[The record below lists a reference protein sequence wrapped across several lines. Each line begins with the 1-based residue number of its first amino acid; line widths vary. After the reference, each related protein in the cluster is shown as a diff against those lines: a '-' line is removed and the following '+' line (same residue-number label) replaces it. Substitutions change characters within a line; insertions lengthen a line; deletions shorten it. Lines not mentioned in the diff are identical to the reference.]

1 MHKPWLY
8 HITGISGYQVAA
20 QRVER
25 HGRSRQI
32 RNAHV
37 LARCGILE
45 VRELVF
51 LLDKPPCVALTLLG
65 IILKA
70 TAAYASCDKDPSHD
84 RKRKTGMSDL
94 TLVFTIESKR
104 SRDEGVRCK
113 GCDKPGVV
121 PRKGKM
127 RRIRCHDV
135 GRMRCYVEVDVRR
148 FRCPKCGRCFKEKLP
163 FVTSP
168 RARVT
173 RAFEWL
179 IVSERANASITA
191 VAEKLGVDWRTVKD
205 AEKRVLESE
214 YKTIDLKGVT
224 RIGIDELYVFSNARK
239 NRKYIT
245 VVRDL
250 DTGRVLNVSRGKGE
264 AALKMFTC
272 RLKRQKALDRIR
284 CVCMDM
290 SNAYYS
296 WVGKNL
302 REDTLIVF
310 DHFHVIMKMNEHINN
325 IRRMAMAQVNADTRK
340 RLADLA
346 ASDRDR
352 ETIKRI
358 MSNAKVNQDRA
369 KKYLKGNMKLLL
381 MNSEDIAEHP
391 KAKARLDRM
400 LAKYADI
407 NAAYLLK
414 EKLRSIY
421 ANAKTKID
429 AAGLFADWI
438 REAQATEVDDL
449 VAMASTIEEH
459 LAGILGFW
467 EFRGA
472 SNASVEGF
480 NNKIRWLI
488 KQAYGY
494 HDFKYFKLKIF
505 DLPNL
510 KSRDGDC

>member
-8 HITGISGYQVAA
+8 HITGISGYQVVA

-25 HGRSRQI
+25 HGRSREI

-37 LARCGILE
+37 LARCGVLE
-45 VRELVF
+45 VKDFRF
-51 LLDKPPCVALTLLG
+51 LLDKPPSVALALLG
-65 IILKA
+65 IILKE
-70 TAAYASCDKDPSHD
+70 TAAYASCDKEPSRN
-84 RKRKTGMSDL
+84 RKRKTGMSDS
-94 TLVFTIESKR
+94 TLILVIESRK
-104 SRDEGVRCK
+104 SRDESLKCK
-113 GCDKPGVV
+113 GCGKPGVV
-121 PRKGKM
+121 PRKGQM

-148 FRCPKCGRCFKEKLP
+148 FRCLRCGKTFKERLP
-163 FVTSP
+163 FVSSP
-168 RARVT
+168 KARVT

-191 VAEKLGVDWRTVKD
+191 VAEKLGLDWRTVRD
-205 AEKRVLESE
+205 TEKRILEAE
-214 YKTIDLKGVT
+214 YKTVSLKGVT
-224 RIGIDELYVFSNARK
+224 RIGIDELYVFGNERK

-264 AALKMFTC
+264 AALKMFTR
-272 RLKRQKALDRIR
+272 RLKKQKALSGIR

-290 SNAYYS
+290 SNAYYA

-302 REDTLIVF
+302 SRDALIVF

-325 IRRMAMAQVNADTRK
+325 IRRMAMAQVNADTRN
-340 RLADLA
+340 RLAELA
-346 ASDRDR
+346 TSDKDR

-358 MSNAKVNQDRA
+358 MLNAKARQDKA

-381 MNSEDIAEHP
+381 MNAEDIAESP

-400 LAKYADI
+400 LAKYSDI
-407 NAAYLLK
+407 SAAYVLK

-438 REAQATEVDDL
+438 AEARATEVDDL
-449 VAMASTIEEH
+449 VAMASTIEDH

-494 HDFKYFKLKIF
+494 RDFKYFRLKVF

-510 KSRDGDC
+510 KSRDKDC